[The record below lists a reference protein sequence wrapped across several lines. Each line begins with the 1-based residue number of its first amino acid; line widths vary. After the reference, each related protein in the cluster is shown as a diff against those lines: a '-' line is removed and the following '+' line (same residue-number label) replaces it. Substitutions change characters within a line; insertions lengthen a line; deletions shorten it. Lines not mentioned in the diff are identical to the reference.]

1 MIAATLVV
9 IAGHGTQQE
18 EKKED
23 VKIKGKKD
31 HGEQMEEN
39 EHGKQ
44 KEEKENCEQK
54 DVQKEKEEVKAR
66 VTGKKSA
73 KKN

>member
-1 MIAATLVV
+1 MIAATLVM
-9 IAGHGTQQE
+9 IAGHGTQQ
-18 EKKED
+18 K
-23 VKIKGKKD
+23 VKKD
-31 HGEQMEEN
+31 HGE
-39 EHGKQ
+39 Q

-54 DVQKEKEEVKAR
+54 DVQKEKEEVKAK